1 MKCDF
6 AIPVPGVIAIAAGL
20 TVVSFFL
27 ALTQTRRIRKIEAYD
42 MLVAE

>member
-6 AIPVPGVIAIAAGL
+6 AIPVPGVVAIGAGL
-20 TVVSFFL
+20 TVVSFLL
-27 ALTQTRRIRKIEAYD
+27 ALLQTRRIRKIEAYN